1 MAGKQILFEEKA
13 RRKLKNGIDKLANAV
28 SITLGPKG
36 SNVALDRGFGSPLI
50 TNDGVTIAKEIEL
63 EDKIENLG
71 AEILKEAAEKTN
83 DVAGDGTTTAVVL
96 AASMITNGLKN
107 LAAGANPLA
116 LKRGI
121 DLAAKTLVG
130 ELEKIAEKIANN
142 PEKVAEVATI
152 SAADP
157 EVGRLI
163 SQIIEKAGEEAVITV
178 EESQTLG
185 LSLEMVEGLEFDH
198 GYISQYMITNPE
210 KMEAQL
216 EDPYIL
222 ITDKKIS
229 AISEILPILEKIIAT
244 GKKELVIIAD
254 EVEGEAL
261 ATLILN
267 KIRGVLNV
275 LAVKAPGFG
284 DRRKEMLEDIAVL
297 TGGKVI
303 SEELGLKLENTGLD
317 NLGRAHRV
325 IANKDKTTIVGGAG
339 EKANI
344 EKRIKQIKAELE
356 KTTSEF
362 DKEKLQERL
371 AKLTGGVA
379 VIKVGAATEVEQKEK
394 QHRVEDAVK
403 ATKAAIEEGIVPGGG
418 VALIRCLEALDKLE
432 ISDPD
437 EKTGVEIVKKAA
449 EEPLKKIAEN
459 AGFDGGVILAE
470 VKSKKGGYGF
480 NALTGQF
487 ENLLESGIIDPKK
500 VTRSAL
506 QNAASVAG
514 MLLTTKAVVAEIPEK
529 KEKETE
535 PPLSEE
541 Y

>member
-344 EKRIKQIKAELE
+344 EKRIRQIKAELE